1 MMTLTSNNSK
11 TLVGCIGACVLLAA
25 TAACPLFAQETG
37 AATASIVDAATG
49 ANAIAS
55 VGRTPATNK
64 MLHVTLGHSIFINTR
79 MRLKRV
85 YVADPGIVTSATL
98 TPNQIVVTAMNP
110 GISSLTLLDETG
122 QAQSYVVS
130 SDIDLDGLR
139 SAMAEQLKDYN
150 VRIEGAGGRV
160 TLTGTLPTQAL
171 ADSAA
176 KLAGMYAKDVTNAIV
191 VAPEH
196 PKQVRLQVRIL
207 EVDRSKAQQY
217 GINLFNPGGNTNW
230 L

>member
-1 MMTLTSNNSK
+1 MMAWTSINSK
-11 TLVGCIGACVLLAA
+11 ALVGRIGACLLLVASSA
-25 TAACPLFAQETG
+25 SACLAQEAR

-55 VGRTPATNK
+55 VGRSANGK

-130 SDIDLDGLR
+130 SDLDLDGLR
-139 SAMAEQLKDYN
+139 SAMAEQMKGYN
-150 VRIEGAGGRV
+150 IKVDGAGGRV
-160 TLTGTLPTQAL
+160 TPTGTVPTQVL
-171 ADSAA
+171 ADAA
-176 KLAGMYAKDVTNAIV
+176 GKLAG
-191 VAPEH
+191 
-196 PKQVRLQVRIL
+196 
-207 EVDRSKAQQY
+207 
-217 GINLFNPGGNTNW
+217 
-230 L
+230 